1 MKSLNDKQLVAEF
14 KAGGTEV
21 FDELVRRHSRIIYQ
35 TVFGLLH
42 NHHDAEEVVQD
53 TFVRAFRGLKE
64 FRGDANFGTWLHRIA
79 VNLARNKYHWN
90 RRRGSEVNLSIQE
103 LSDRAESGGDE
114 LPLPDERYKPGVAL
128 EKKESMQELMQN
140 MNELSDSLRE
150 TMVLRHV
157 HNMPY
162 EKIAEIQKCRTGT
175 IKSRIA
181 RGREILR
188 NALKVR
194 EK

>member
-1 MKSLNDKQLVAEF
+1 MKSFDDKQLVSEF
-14 KAGGTEV
+14 KAGKVEM
-21 FDELVRRHSRIIYQ
+21 FDELVNRHSRIIYQ

-42 NHHDAEEVVQD
+42 DHHDAEEVVQD
-53 TFVRAFRGLKE
+53 AFMRAFRGLKN

-90 RRRGSEVNLSIQE
+90 RRRGSEVNLSIQALADNPDGNGE
-103 LSDRAESGGDE
+103 E
-114 LPLPDERYKPGVAL
+114 LPLPDERYKPGAAL
-128 EKKESMQELMQN
+128 EKKEEMQELMQN

-175 IKSRIA
+175 VKSRIA

-188 NALKVR
+188 NVLKVR